1 MYEQIFD
8 PIGGS
13 LALSSAFAAL
23 PLLTIFVL
31 LGAVRMKAQWAALI
45 ALAVAL
51 IVAVAVY
58 GMPVGQAFS
67 SAAEGATF
75 GIFPIMW
82 IVVTA
87 IWIYNMTVETGHF
100 GVLRRSFGTVSSDQ
114 RVQAVIIAFCFGG
127 LMEALAGFGT
137 PVAISAVMLIALGF
151 SPMKAA
157 TVALVANTA
166 PVAFGAIAVP
176 ITTLAKITGIPVDDL
191 ASTVGR
197 QTPILALFVPL
208 VLVLIVDGRRGIR
221 QCWLPA
227 VVAGVVFAI
236 GQFVSSNFL
245 SVELTDIIASLA
257 AAGAL
262 VILMRVWQP
271 SEELTVERLSEDEMQ
286 DRISNAE
293 SSAHAVETGDR
304 GRGTTAVS
312 TRSGGV
318 SGDGT
323 PPNDSGRK
331 VPRGASDGH
340 DDRGDHPHDD
350 ADSKREVLK
359 AYSPYLIIIAVFSLA
374 QIGPIKTLLAKGA
387 VTFPWPGLNIVTP
400 AGKPPSGVTFA
411 FGWLS
416 AAGTLLLISG
426 LITMAVLGLSP
437 ASALKAFGA
446 TLSQL
451 KWAIVTVAAV
461 LALAYVMNFSGQTI
475 TIGQWIAGTGSFF
488 AFLSPVLGW
497 LGVAV
502 TGSDTSSNALFGTL
516 QVAAAQ
522 KAGLSEVLLAAAN
535 SSGGVLGK
543 MISPQNLAIAAAATG
558 MAGKEGDL
566 FRKVIGWSIGFLLL
580 MCVLV
585 YLQST
590 PVLAWML
597 P

>member
-1 MYEQIFD
+1 MYEQIAD
-8 PIGGS
+8 PVANS
-13 LALSSAFAAL
+13 LGLSALFALL

-31 LGAVRMKAQWAALI
+31 LGVVRMKAQWAGMI

-51 IVAVAVY
+51 VVAVAVY

-67 SAAEGATF
+67 SAAEGAVF

-87 IWIYNMTVETGHF
+87 IWIYNMTVTTGHF
-100 GVLRRSFGTVSSDQ
+100 DVLRRSFGAVSTDQ
-114 RVQAVIIAFCFGG
+114 RIQAIIIAFCFGA

-137 PVAISAVMLIALGF
+137 PVAITAVMLIALGF

-176 ITTLAKITGIPVDDL
+176 ITTLAKITGLPVDEL

-208 VLVLIVDGRRGIR
+208 VLVLLVDGRRGVR

-227 VVAGVVFAI
+227 VIGGVVFAI
-236 GQFVSSNFL
+236 AQFVSSNFL

-257 AAGAL
+257 SAGAL
-262 VILMRVWQP
+262 IVLLRFWQP
-271 SEELTVERLSEDEMQ
+271 TEKLLVQRVSQGEPQDDIATVSASADAVESGRRDGTLPSASTGSRRAAGD
-286 DRISNAE
+286 AE
-293 SSAHAVETGDR
+293 SPRE
-304 GRGTTAVS
+304 
-312 TRSGGV
+312 
-318 SGDGT
+318 
-323 PPNDSGRK
+323 SGR
-331 VPRGASDGH
+331 
-340 DDRGDHPHDD
+340 
-350 ADSKREVLK
+350 EVVK
-359 AYSPYLIIIAVFSLA
+359 AYSPYLIIIVVFSVA
-374 QIGPIKTLLAKGA
+374 QISAVKTLLGA
-387 VTFPWPGLNIVTP
+387 GSIKFAWPGLDIVT
-400 AGKPPSGVTFA
+400 ASGEPPSGVAFS

-416 AAGTLLLISG
+416 SAGTLLLISG
-426 LITMAVLGLSP
+426 LITTAVLGLTP
-437 ASALKAFGA
+437 AAAVRAFGA
-446 TLSQL
+446 TLNQL
-451 KWAIVTVAAV
+451 KWAILTVAAV

-522 KAGLSEVLLAAAN
+522 KAGLSEILVAAGN

-543 MISPQNLAIAAAATG
+543 MISPQNLAIAAAATA
-558 MAGKEGDL
+558 MPGKEGDL
-566 FRKVIGWSIGFLLL
+566 FRKVIGWSLLFLLL

-590 PVLAWML
+590 PVLSWML